1 MTALAAALTWASFW
15 NDVKIVVIAVIVIAF
30 MVLTHEMGH
39 YFAAKRVG
47 IKVDQFSIGFGPEI
61 TGWTRGE
68 TRYSLKWILAG
79 GSVRIA
85 GMNPEEEIKPEDLPR
100 TYYEAPYWKRAVVIV
115 AGSAVHVFIALLL
128 FYLLFWPVGHQEVTG
143 TNQIGGVEKTIVLSN
158 NSQVP
163 GPAYV
168 AGLKKGDIIKSVD
181 GNPTNK
187 WDQLTAQLSKRPNQE
202 VAVVYVRDG
211 KTASVDM
218 KLVKVGQRGIMGV
231 LQSTRTVRT
240 NPIAAIGQAFKTVG
254 LVTAAIFRGFVSL
267 FSLSTLKLLFGQAPR
282 TPESP
287 RSIIGAGQVA
297 VQAARQ
303 GWDIFIFV
311 IAEFFL
317 LLAIFN
323 LLPLPPLD
331 GGHLLVI
338 VVEKIFHK
346 KIDMKK
352 FALVAWAVIIVL
364 SLVAVRLAIIDLTS
378 K

>member
-1 MTALAAALTWASFW
+1 LSALMLGMTTAQFF

-30 MVLTHEMGH
+30 MILTHELGH
-39 YFAAKRVG
+39 YFAAKKVG

-68 TRYSLKWILAG
+68 TRWSLKWILAG

-100 TYYEAPYWKRAVVIV
+100 TYYEVPYWKRAVTIV
-115 AGSAVHVFIALLL
+115 AGSGVHVVIAFLI
-128 FYLLFWPVGHQEVTG
+128 FYMLFWPVGHQEVTG
-143 TNQIGGVEKTIVLSN
+143 TNKIGTVEQTITLTN
-158 NSQVP
+158 NKVVP

-168 AGLKKGDIIKSVD
+168 AGLEKGDIIKSVD
-181 GNPTNK
+181 GNPTNN
-187 WDQLTAQLSKRPNQE
+187 WAQLTAQLSKRPNQT
-202 VAVVYVRDG
+202 VAVVYVRNG
-211 KTASVDM
+211 KTATVDV
-218 KLVKVGQRGIMGV
+218 KLIKVGSRGIMGV
-231 LQSTRTVRT
+231 VQSTKWVRS
-240 NPIAAIGQAFKTVG
+240 NPIAAIGQAFKTMG
-254 LVTAAIFRGFVSL
+254 LVTAAIARGFVSL
-267 FSLSTLKLLFGQAPR
+267 FSVSTIKLLIGKAPR

-303 GWDIFIFV
+303 GTDLFLFI

-338 VVEKIFHK
+338 IVERFFHK
-346 KIDMKK
+346 KVNMQK
-352 FALVAWAVIIVL
+352 FAVVAWVVIIVL
-364 SLVAVRLAIIDLTS
+364 SMVALRLAIIDLTS
-378 K
+378 H